1 MNISDM
7 IALVRKDL
15 HDQDSQNYRWT
26 DAELTRHINRTVV
39 ELSEMIPLPAKA
51 TLPTVADSREV
62 DISSLTDRVMVQA
75 VEYPVGESPPV
86 YQQFSVWG
94 DTLSIVSGSE
104 PDGTNCH
111 VYYGVL
117 HTLDADGSTVPA
129 ICEELVA
136 AGACG
141 YAAVEWAVYAVNRV
155 NVGGADTAREFL
167 DWGNQKLKY
176 FRHELTRLG
185 RKNRIRVSSLY

>member
-7 IALVRKDL
+7 ITLVRKDL

-26 DAELTRHINRTVV
+26 DAELIRHINRAVA
-39 ELSEMIPLPAKA
+39 ELSEMVPLPAKA
-51 TLPTVADSREV
+51 TLPTVADSRDVSIE
-62 DISSLTDRVMVQA
+62 SLTDRVMIQA
-75 VEYPVGESPPV
+75 VEYPLGQSPPG

-94 DTLSIVSGSE
+94 DILTVVSGSE
-104 PDGTNCH
+104 PDGSNCH

-117 HTLDADGSTVPA
+117 HTLDADGSTVPTV
-129 ICEELVA
+129 CEELVA

-155 NVGGADTAREFL
+155 NVGGAQVAKEFL

-176 FRHELTRLG
+176 FRQELNRLG
-185 RKNRIRVSSLY
+185 RKNRVRLNSLY

>member
-1 MNISDM
+1 MNITEV

-26 DAELTRHINRTVV
+26 DAELTRHINRAVA
-39 ELSEMIPLPAKA
+39 ELSDSVPLPAKA

-62 DISSLTDRVMVQA
+62 SVASLTDRIMIQA
-75 VEYPVGESPPV
+75 VEFPPGESPPG

-94 DTLSIVSGSE
+94 DTLTIISGRE
-104 PDGTNCH
+104 PDGSNCY

-129 ICEELVA
+129 RCEELIA

-155 NVGGADTAREFL
+155 NVGGTQAAREFL

-176 FRHELTRLG
+176 FRQELNRLG
-185 RKNRIRVSSLY
+185 RKNRVRYSSLY